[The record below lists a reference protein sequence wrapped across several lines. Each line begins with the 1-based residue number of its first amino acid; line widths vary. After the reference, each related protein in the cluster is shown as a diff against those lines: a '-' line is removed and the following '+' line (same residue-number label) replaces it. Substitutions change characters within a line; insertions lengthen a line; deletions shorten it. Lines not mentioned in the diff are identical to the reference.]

1 MPGRGGDEGLGTPTH
16 PTPRRP
22 SHPGE
27 RGAAFGSASGFGAG
41 FSVLALG
48 SGAERGPCP
57 ALLPAAERGERTAG
71 GQQSSGMA
79 TSTWDSPEEP
89 GRRGLLSPVVPLL
102 SWLGSPLP
110 PVLRGALFEQGGCW
124 WHSPCRPVGSA
135 HADVHL
141 AAGCYDADGV
151 PGPPRLCL
159 GAGAAPGHLHGM
171 LLRGRGGCCRRDED
185 EKEGKHSS
193 LGKHLASSTSASR
206 LVSEARRES
215 ARGCGLGVPPP
226 ATQTAPGEDTAPR
239 KRRISPGKVATPAP
253 APRHLPPRYL
263 QGRGAA
269 VGCPRRPPSSIS
281 PAPGFAQRR
290 LRADRRQRAAVT
302 LEGPR
307 AGVEGTKGS
316 GRLITIS

>member
-1 MPGRGGDEGLGTPTH
+1 MPSRGGDEGLGTPTH

-171 LLRGRGGCCRRDED
+171 LLRGRGGCCHRDED
-185 EKEGKHSS
+185 EEEGKHSS

-206 LVSEARRES
+206 LVSEACRES

-226 ATQTAPGEDTAPR
+226 RHPDSPRRGHSAPKEEDFPR
-239 KRRISPGKVATPAP
+239 KGCNPSPCTSAPPTPLPAGPRSSGGVPAP
-253 APRHLPPRYL
+253 PSLQHLARTGIRSEAAPSR
-263 QGRGAA
+263 
-269 VGCPRRPPSSIS
+269 
-281 PAPGFAQRR
+281 
-290 LRADRRQRAAVT
+290 
-302 LEGPR
+302 
-307 AGVEGTKGS
+307 
-316 GRLITIS
+316 